1 MRVISAHV
9 FNSATKPPRISSAKQ
24 QITATAEN
32 GGNGVTF
39 GGLFSLLGSHVIQG
53 CLRIIAPNF
62 AICVVNNRL
71 PVFFAKSCS
80 LWECQFKSD
89 YPYQVKKNAL
99 YCRAFFIFRYIQNN
113 PQALPKLEL
122 IDYSFFNPN
131 LFCLRTRDE
140 NSAISQK

>member
-1 MRVISAHV
+1 MENIIISIPHD
-9 FNSATKPPRISSAKQ
+9 FYGGM
-24 QITATAEN
+24 AEL
-32 GGNGVTF
+32 VDA
-39 GGLFSLLGSHVIQG
+39 LDS
-53 CLRIIAPNF
+53 
-62 AICVVNNRL
+62 
-71 PVFFAKSCS
+71 KSCS